1 MTDKPTVRAVVAYA
15 EQLRAQA
22 DRKIAADP
30 WADPYRPSEAAA
42 RKLAQRRTNER
53 IRNLVADHRAGAITD
68 ATLEDQLAEAPH
80 VGAQAAL
87 DELAARA
94 ADQEAAERAQRERS
108 ERSLKRLQ
116 RHRAQDYR
124 DQAARQRGFSPGQ
137 RLDHALA
144 QLAVVSDLP
153 ASRLDGDRVHGGDT
167 RPIPVDKDGNAHV
180 DSTFSTARR
189 KVLDLADDLERLVE
203 NAERR
208 DIGTAA

>member
-1 MTDKPTVRAVVAYA
+1 MTDKPTVKAVVAYA
-15 EQLRAQA
+15 EQLRIQA
-22 DRKIAADP
+22 DRKVAADP

-53 IRNLVADHRAGAITD
+53 IREITAMHLTD
-68 ATLEDQLAEAPH
+68 DERELLLGDAPH
-80 VGAQAAL
+80 FGAQAAL

-94 ADQEAAERAQRERS
+94 AEQEAAERAQRERS

-116 RHRAQDYR
+116 RHRAQDHR
-124 DQAARQRGFSPGQ
+124 DQAARQRGLSPGQ

-144 QLAVVSDLP
+144 RLAVVSDLP
-153 ASRLDGDRVHGGDT
+153 ASRLDGDRVHGGDI
-167 RPIPVDKDGNAHV
+167 RPIPVDKDGNAHL